1 MKLRTLG
8 VALLL
13 VTAVARPAVAQRY
26 SARRTGDVVRLEDAT
41 SGTVVSMAPGVG
53 NMAFEMNVRG
63 TNVLWWPFSSVE
75 DFKAKPAMSG
85 IPFLGPWANRLDEQA
100 FYANGVRYPFD
111 MALGNVRGAI
121 PIHGFLTTNPHW
133 QLIEARADAA
143 SAWATSRLEFY
154 RQPAWMKQFPF
165 AHTIDMTYRLQ
176 NGVLEVV
183 TLIRNMAA
191 EPMPVAIGFHPY
203 FRLADSP
210 RDEWTVSVGA
220 RTRWLLASNKV
231 PTGVDA
237 ADRAAVS
244 GSASGRAARLRSR
257 RRVFGSDSGCIRPRG
272 DVGQRQGAEARRRVR
287 RTLAIGRRLGA
298 EAHRPGP
305 GSKLHLLR
313 ADGGDYQRD
322 EHGPEG
328 PLPRTSEHPAWR
340 DLAGKLLDPPERILR
355 GTKGQRQKAK
365 GKGSGPSCPLPFAL
379 CPLL

>member
-231 PTGVDA
+231 PTGVTQPIEQLFPDPQ
-237 ADRAAVS
+237 AVVLRDYDLDDVFS
-244 GSASGRAARLRSR
+244 DLIRDASGRAVMSVKGRAQRLDV
-257 RRVFGSDSGCIRPRG
+257 VFGERWRSAVVWAPKPTAPGQDRNFICFEPMAGITNAMNMAPKGLYRELQSIPAGGSWQESFWIRP
-272 DVGQRQGAEARRRVR
+272 
-287 RTLAIGRRLGA
+287 
-298 EAHRPGP
+298 
-305 GSKLHLLR
+305 
-313 ADGGDYQRD
+313 
-322 EHGPEG
+322 
-328 PLPRTSEHPAWR
+328 
-340 DLAGKLLDPPERILR
+340 
-355 GTKGQRQKAK
+355 
-365 GKGSGPSCPLPFAL
+365 SGF
-379 CPLL
+379 